1 MSREPTSNATSRE
14 RLDIALVTRK
24 LAPTRSRAREMIKEG
39 HVLVAGKPAG
49 KPAMT
54 VSPGEEITL
63 SQGALSYVSRAA
75 LKLSHAL
82 DHFGINP
89 NGAIALDLGAST
101 GGFTE
106 ILLER
111 GAAHVFAVD
120 VGHDQLHESLRAHPR
135 VTSLEGR
142 DARSLT
148 AADFIIGE
156 DATTSDANPEP
167 LQPNLLTMP
176 NFLTRPNFLTMDVS
190 FISFQKALAHP
201 LTLLAPGS
209 RLIGLIK
216 PQFEV
221 GQKGLNKKGVVRD
234 EALSKEAVI
243 EVTNWLNAQPGWQ
256 VLGLT
261 PSPIKGH
268 AGNRETLIAAQN
280 LPK

>member
-1 MSREPTSNATSRE
+1 MSSQTTSKSPAPGE
-14 RLDIALVTRK
+14 RLDIALVSRQ
-24 LAPTRSRAREMIKEG
+24 LAPTRSRARELIKEG
-39 HVLVAGKPAG
+39 HVLVNGKPAA

-54 VSPGEEITL
+54 VVPSEVITL
-63 SQGALSYVSRAA
+63 AEGALTTVSRAA
-75 LKLSHAL
+75 GKLSHAL
-82 DHFGINP
+82 DHFGISP
-89 NGAIALDLGAST
+89 QGMVALDLGAST

-120 VGHDQLHESLRAHPR
+120 VGHDQLHGSLRANPR

-148 AADFIIGE
+148 EADFIIE
-156 DATTSDANPEP
+156 ADAAGANGSPAP
-167 LQPNLLTMP
+167 LS
-176 NFLTRPNFLTMDVS
+176 PNFLTMDVS

-209 RLIGLIK
+209 QLIGLIK

-221 GQKGLNKKGVVRD
+221 GQKGLNKKGVVRN
-234 EALSKEAVI
+234 EALSKEAI
-243 EVTNWLNAQPGWQ
+243 AEVTNWLKAQPGWQ

-268 AGNRETLIAAQN
+268 AGNRETLIAAR
-280 LPK
+280 LSPL

>member
-1 MSREPTSNATSRE
+1 MSREPTSTATSRE

-39 HVLVAGKPAG
+39 HVLVSGKPAG

-63 SQGALSYVSRAA
+63 CEDALSYVSRAA

-120 VGHDQLHESLRAHPR
+120 VGHDQLHKSLRAHPR

-148 AADFIIGE
+148 EADFIIKE
-156 DATTSDANPEP
+156 DAATADGSPEP
-167 LQPNLLTMP
+167 LSP

-234 EALSKEAVI
+234 EALSKEAVT